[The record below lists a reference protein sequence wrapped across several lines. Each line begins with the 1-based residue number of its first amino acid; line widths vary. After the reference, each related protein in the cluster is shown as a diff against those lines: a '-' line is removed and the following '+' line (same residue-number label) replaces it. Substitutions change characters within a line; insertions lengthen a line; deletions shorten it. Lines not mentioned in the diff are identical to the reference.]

1 MRGPS
6 MLLFR
11 PSSIYSSKLFDVIE
25 KHLPFVHCSA
35 DDTQLYLSCKPD
47 GQISQDAAVRVM
59 EKCIEDI
66 RTWMINDRLLLHVL
80 KDDKTEVILI
90 GSQY

>member
-6 MLLFR
+6 RLSFR
-11 PSSIYSSKLFDVIE
+11 PSAIYSSKLFDLIG
-25 KHLPFVHCSA
+25 KHLPCVHCFA

-47 GQISQDAAVRVM
+47 GQVSQDAAVRVM

-66 RTWMINDRLLLHVL
+66 RTWLISNRLLHVL

-90 GSQY
+90 GNQY